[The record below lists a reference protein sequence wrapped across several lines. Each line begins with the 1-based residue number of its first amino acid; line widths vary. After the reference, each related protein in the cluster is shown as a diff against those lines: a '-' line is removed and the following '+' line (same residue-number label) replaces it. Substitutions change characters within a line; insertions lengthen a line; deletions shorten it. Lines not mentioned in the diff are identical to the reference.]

1 MSDKEHQSDSDSDM
15 AECLNGLANDPGDP
29 NQNNE
34 HVQKCLKS
42 RRVLQDDELL
52 RISKNVGDEWRQLGN
67 ALKFNF
73 TKLDAL
79 EVETTSKDD
88 AVHKMLQGKW

>member
-88 AVHKMLQGKW
+88 AVYKMLQGK